1 MKPGEVTCGSTVGG
15 EAVKGASETD
25 GSTVAGAKTGQAN
38 DRDLVSALCGKEANR
53 ECAVAYRTRRV
64 VIASQGV
71 MQEQKAGR
79 KRGRAVALAAVLV
92 VLAVLGPL
100 VWWVID
106 TLIEE
111 ERLTGQVGQISVWTF
126 FLSAA
131 LLASVLLAGWAR
143 RRP

>member
-1 MKPGEVTCGSTVGG
+1 MKPCDNP
-15 EAVKGASETD
+15 EANG
-25 GSTVAGAKTGQAN
+25 
-38 DRDLVSALCGKEANR
+38 DLLSALAGKQADR

-79 KRGRAVALAAVLV
+79 QRCRAVALAAALVV
-92 VLAVLGPL
+92 VLALGPL
-100 VWWVID
+100 VWWIAD

-111 ERLTGQVGQISVWTF
+111 EHLTGLLGQLSVWIV

-131 LLASVLLAGWAR
+131 VLASAVLAGWLR